1 MSTFIT
7 NDKQKTLKE
16 RLVTCIENSCEL
28 KFLVGFFYFSG
39 ISELYETLKKLYE
52 DRELGRGHLKILVGL
67 NVDEG
72 AYGIYE
78 VAKRNSSFSPNSLK
92 EDFFNSIKTT
102 FNSKELD
109 KKEIYEQAEFFIKLL
124 EEGIIELRKTRHPN
138 HAKLYLFKLDGPAGE
153 ITPHLFITGS
163 SNLTR
168 AGLEGQ
174 DEFNVEI
181 KDYGFEDAE
190 NYFDNLWDQAIALDD
205 NDVHK
210 LVKILKQESFLKP
223 ITPFEAYVYLLKTY
237 IELHKGKISTKSLE
251 NLLKEK
257 GYRVYSYQLDAVSQG
272 FANCLSHGGTIL
284 ADVAG
289 LGKTVIAC
297 LIAKLLNKRRLVKR
311 GLVICPP
318 HLVGDENKTSG
329 WKKSLEDFKLSDWE
343 VRSLGKLEETL
354 EFVQNHSD
362 IKVVIVDE
370 AHRFRNERTQSYHYL
385 REICRGKVVILLSA
399 TPFNNRPKD
408 IFALVKLFNMPKKST
423 ITLDGDLESRFLHYE
438 SEFKKLAYIKKHH
451 DSKDPKKKERALAY
465 YKSLFGENTINLIKV
480 KIRTKN
486 LAREIRAILEPVVI
500 RRNRLDLKFYG
511 EEIPLTEVENPREWF
526 FELTDEQLAFYD
538 EVIEAFK
545 SFEEGGKFKG
555 AIYMPTKYEKGISE
569 WIEIPEEAEP
579 YKLSEEENFLY
590 VYQINLY
597 DFMRRLLVKRF
608 ESSFGAFKQSVK
620 RFKEINQKALD
631 FVNKT
636 KKFILDRK
644 LMEDLIEEDIETIEE
659 QLKRYEE
666 ALEKDE
672 INKRFHKVYDLSK
685 FKEREKFIRDIEND
699 LRLFEELERR
709 IDEVGLASNDP
720 KAERLVRG
728 IKTFLKEKRKV
739 VIFTEYLDTAKYLE
753 TILKKN
759 FGNRV
764 LAPFGNVSKATIEA
778 IHRNF
783 NAQYQLQEDE
793 YDILLATD
801 KHSEGFDLN
810 RAGVVINYDIPWNPV
825 RVIQRVGR
833 INRIGKKVY
842 DTIYIVNFF
851 PTERGADIVKQRE
864 IAATKMF
871 MIHNILG
878 EDAKIFD
885 LDEEPQPS
893 ELYKRLNTYSE
904 GEEESFLT
912 KLRKTYDELIASHP
926 ELKEALKDMP
936 KRIKV
941 AKKGEKDEILVFVKK
956 GEDLFVGYKSYEE
969 DKPYAV
975 SFEEVYEKIVATG
988 EDQALP
994 LSKAFWNNYI
1004 AVLEKANYKPYS
1016 TNSSNN
1022 LSNKGIYLLKTLRQ
1036 RNSESLKPYD
1046 NFIDSLLKDL
1056 TDYGTLSEY
1065 AISKIVEWEKY
1076 LNDEKKLIK
1085 AIEELKREIGE
1096 DFLKK
1101 AEKPIKGI
1109 LEKEVVIVAIENQK
1123 VEGEI

>member
-16 RLVTCIENSCEL
+16 RLVVCIENSDEL

-39 ISELYETLKKLYE
+39 ISELYETLKKLYD
-52 DRELGRGHLKILVGL
+52 DRKVSRGHLKILVGL

-78 VAKRNSSFSPNSLK
+78 VAKRNSSSSPNSLK

-109 KKEIYEQAEFFIKLL
+109 KKEIYEQAQFFIKLL

-138 HAKLYLFKLDGPAGE
+138 HAKLYLFKIGGPARE

-181 KDYGFEDAE
+181 KDYGFEEAE
-190 NYFDNLWDQAIALDD
+190 KYFDELWNKGIEL
-205 NDVHK
+205 NEEDVQRI
-210 LVKILKQESFLKP
+210 VKILKQESFLKL
-223 ITPFEAYVYLLKTY
+223 ITPFIAYVYLLKTY
-237 IELHKGKISTKSLE
+237 IELHKGEISTKSLE
-251 NLLKEK
+251 TLLEEK

-272 FANCLSHGGTIL
+272 VANCLSHGGTIL

-297 LIAKLLNKRRLVKR
+297 LIAKLFNKR

-318 HLVGDENKTSG
+318 HLIGDENKTSG
-329 WKKSLEDFKLSDWE
+329 WKKYLENFKLWDWE
-343 VRSLGKLEETL
+343 VRSVGKLEETL

-362 IKVVIVDE
+362 IEVVIVDE

-385 REICRGKVVILLSA
+385 REICRGKLVILLSA

-451 DSKDPKKKERALAY
+451 DSKDPKKKERALTY

-480 KIRTKN
+480 KIRTKK

-511 EEIPLTEVENPREWF
+511 EEIPLAEVENPREWF
-526 FELTDEQLAFYD
+526 FELTDEQLSFYD

-579 YKLSEEENFLY
+579 YKLNEEENFLY

-631 FVNKT
+631 FVKKT

-659 QLKRYEE
+659 QLKKYEE
-666 ALEKDE
+666 TLEKEE

-709 IDEVGLASNDP
+709 IEEVGLASNDP
-720 KAERLVRG
+720 KAKRLVQG
-728 IKTFLKEKRKV
+728 IEKFLKENRKV
-739 VIFTEYLDTAKYLE
+739 VIFTEYLDTAQYLE
-753 TILKKN
+753 TILKQN
-759 FGNRV
+759 FRNRV
-764 LAPFGNVSKATIEA
+764 LAAFGNISKSTIEA

-783 NAQYQLQEDE
+783 DAQYKHQEDE

-801 KHSEGFDLN
+801 KLAEGFDLN

-842 DTIYIVNFF
+842 DAIYIVNFF

-885 LDEEPQPS
+885 PDEEPQPS

-904 GEEESFLT
+904 GEESFLT

-936 KRIKV
+936 KRIKI
-941 AKKGEKDEILVFVKK
+941 AKKGKEDEILVFVKK

-969 DKPYAV
+969 DKPHAV
-975 SFEEVYEKIVATG
+975 SFEEVYEKIVAKV

-1004 AVLEKANYKPYS
+1004 AVLEKSNYKPYS
-1016 TNSSNN
+1016 NYNSNK
-1022 LSNKGIYLLKTLRQ
+1022 LSNKAINLLKTLLQ
-1036 RNSESLKPYD
+1036 NNSENLKSHYG
-1046 NFIDSLLKDL
+1046 FISSLLEDL

-1076 LNDEKKLIK
+1076 LNDDKKLIK

-1096 DFLKK
+1096 GFLKK
-1101 AEKPIKGI
+1101 AEEPIKGI
-1109 LEKEVVIVAIENQK
+1109 LEKEEVIVAIENQK
-1123 VEGEI
+1123 SDNDEK